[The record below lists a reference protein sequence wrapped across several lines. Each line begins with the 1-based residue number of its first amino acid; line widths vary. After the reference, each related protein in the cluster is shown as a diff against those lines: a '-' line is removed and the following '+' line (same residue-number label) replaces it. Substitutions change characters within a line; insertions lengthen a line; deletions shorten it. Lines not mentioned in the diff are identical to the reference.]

1 MGSANAKKSDSK
13 VLPVQGDPE
22 VTPAIARELGLAE
35 VEFERLVR
43 ELGKKPSH
51 AELCVAACLW
61 SERSAQKS
69 SRVHL
74 KRLPTSG
81 PHVSEGPGENAGA
94 LDLGDSA
101 SVVIKL
107 ELQPIASQ
115 APGEA
120 AARSVSAAVREVLA
134 MGARPVAVLN
144 ALRFGGQDAARTREL
159 VRGVV
164 SGLSS
169 YGGRL
174 GIPTVGGD
182 TQIDAR
188 VDAETM
194 VGSFAV
200 GVARTDR
207 LVPGRA
213 AGLGNKVV
221 LIGAKT
227 SQQGSADA
235 ALTVQLIEACL
246 SLFNSGNVEGAEDID
261 AGGLAVAAVEM
272 AARAGT
278 GLELDLDAV
287 PRAESGL
294 RAGDVLC
301 AESPE
306 RMLIVAKK
314 GREEAVLRACRD
326 LGVEASVVGTV
337 TNTQRFSC
345 KATAGFD
352 PATEGAA
359 ASGKQALIV
368 DLPIPLLTTDA
379 PRYERT
385 MKAAEPDTSLPEL
398 PTGRAL
404 DVERELLR
412 LVGSPRAGSREWIY
426 KQLEQ
431 GAKTTTLVRPG
442 QGDAAVLRVTI
453 DNGSGNDE
461 QTIEKHLAISIDGSI
476 RHTELDPRQGAAM
489 LVAECARNV
498 VCSGAEPLGIVHA
511 LSLSDAEDPETMW
524 RVSQLVDGIR
534 DACVALKLPVVGGD
548 VSVSIASPGAAPGRP
563 SATPTIAVVGVL
575 RDANERLQLGFSRQA
590 DMIALLGAKGTGNL
604 AGSDWL
610 VSRTNKISGTP
621 LQIDL
626 GAEVKLQRAL
636 LELAR
641 DRMLSSAHDVSDGGL
656 AVCLAESCIA
666 GRIGCSVELPGDAAL
681 PALARLFHEEPSRA
695 IVSFKPEQREKV
707 QQRCE
712 ALGVPFAL
720 LGFVGGDTLE
730 IEEVMDVP
738 VHVLADTHARALE
751 PVVG

>member
-22 VTPAIARELGLAE
+22 VTTAIARELGLNEAE
-35 VEFERLVR
+35 FDRLVR

-51 AELCVAACLW
+51 AELCVAASLW
-61 SERSAQKS
+61 SERHAQKS
-69 SRVHL
+69 TRVHL
-74 KRLPTSG
+74 KRLPMGG
-81 PHVSEGPGENAGA
+81 PHVSEGHRDGAGA
-94 LDLGDSA
+94 LDLGDGV

-107 ELQPIASQ
+107 ELKSMGGKSEPAETAAS
-115 APGEA
+115 
-120 AARSVSAAVREVLA
+120 SMSASVREVLA

-144 ALRFGGQDAARTREL
+144 ALRFGGQDATRTREL
-159 VRGVV
+159 VRGLVG
-164 SGLSS
+164 GLSA
-169 YGGRL
+169 YGNRL
-174 GIPTVGGD
+174 GVPTVGGD

-188 VDAETM
+188 SDAETW
-194 VGSFAV
+194 VGSVAI
-200 GVARTDR
+200 GVARTEGMI
-207 LVPGRA
+207 VGKA
-213 AGLGNKVV
+213 SGLGNKVV

-227 SQQGSADA
+227 TRGGATDP
-235 ALTVQLIEACL
+235 ALAVQIINACL
-246 SLFNSGNVEGAEDID
+246 ALFDSGNVEGAEDID
-261 AGGLAVAAVEM
+261 EGGLAAAAVEM

-294 RAGDVLC
+294 RAGDLLC
-301 AESPE
+301 AETAE
-306 RMLIVAKK
+306 RMLIVARK
-314 GREEAVLRACRD
+314 GREDAVLRACRE
-326 LGVEASVVGTV
+326 LGVEAAVIGVV

-352 PATEGAA
+352 PASEGAA
-359 ASGKQALIV
+359 ASGKQALVV
-368 DLPIPLLTTDA
+368 DLPIALLTTDA
-379 PRYERT
+379 PRYERA
-385 MKAAEPDTSLPEL
+385 MKPAVPDTTLPEL

-431 GAKTTTLVRPG
+431 GSKASTLVRPG
-442 QGDAAVLRVTI
+442 QGDAAVIKVSI
-453 DNGSGNDE
+453 GDDD
-461 QTIEKHLAISIDGSI
+461 QAVHKHLAISLDGSL

-498 VCSGAEPLGIVHA
+498 VCSGAEPLGVVHA
-511 LSLSDAEDPETMW
+511 LTISDTEDPETMW

-548 VSVSIASPGAAPGRP
+548 VSVAEIATGRPNAAPTV
-563 SATPTIAVVGVL
+563 SVVGQL
-575 RDANERLQLGFSRQA
+575 RDPNERVQLGFSRQA

-610 VSRTNKISGTP
+610 ASRSGKIVGTP

-636 LELAR
+636 LELCR

-656 AVCLAESCIA
+656 GLCLAESCIA
-666 GRIGCSVELPGDAAL
+666 GRIGCSVELPGDPAL
-681 PALARLFHEEPSRA
+681 PELARLFHEEPSRV

-707 QQRCE
+707 QQRCD
-712 ALGVPFAL
+712 ALGVPFTL

>member
-22 VTPAIARELGLAE
+22 VTAAIARELGLAE
-35 VEFERLVR
+35 IEFDRLVR

-51 AELCVAACLW
+51 AELCVAASLW

-74 KRLPTSG
+74 KRLPMSG
-81 PHVSEGPGENAGA
+81 PHVSEGLGENAGA

-101 SVVIKL
+101 SVVLKL
-107 ELQPIASQ
+107 ELQPLASRE
-115 APGEA
+115 PNEA
-120 AARSVSAAVREVLA
+120 AALSVSAAVREVLA
-134 MGARPVAVLN
+134 MGARPVAILN
-144 ALRFGGQDAARTREL
+144 ALRFGGQDSARTREL

-169 YGGRL
+169 YGGPL

-182 TQIDAR
+182 TQIDPRA
-188 VDAETM
+188 DAETL
-194 VGSFAV
+194 VGSLV
-200 GVARTDR
+200 LGVARTDR

-213 AGLGNKVV
+213 NGLGNKVV

-235 ALTVQLIEACL
+235 AIGVKLIEACL
-246 SLFNSGNVEGAEDID
+246 SLFDSGNVEGAEDID
-261 AGGLAVAAVEM
+261 VGGLAAAAVEM

-287 PRAESGL
+287 ARTEPGM

-301 AESPE
+301 ATSSE

-314 GREEAVLRACRD
+314 GREDAVLRVCRD
-326 LGVEASVVGTV
+326 LGVDASVVGTV

-352 PATEGAA
+352 PAVEGAA
-359 ASGKQALIV
+359 ASGKQALVV

-385 MKAAEPDTSLPEL
+385 MKAAEPDTGMPEL

-412 LVGSPRAGSREWIY
+412 LIGSPRAGSREWIY
-426 KQLEQ
+426 KQLDQ
-431 GAKTTTLVRPG
+431 GSKTSTLVRPG
-442 QGDAAVLRVTI
+442 QGDAAVLRVTA
-453 DNGSGNDE
+453 GNDE
-461 QTIEKHLAISIDGSI
+461 QAVEKHLAISIDGSI

-498 VCSGAEPLGIVHA
+498 VCSGAEPLGLVHA
-511 LSLSDAEDPETMW
+511 LALSDAEDPETMW

-548 VSVSIASPGAAPGRP
+548 VSVANAGAAPARP

-575 RDANERLQLGFSRQA
+575 RDPNERLQLAFSRQA

-610 VSRTNKISGTP
+610 VSRTNKVSGIP

-641 DRMLSSAHDVSDGGL
+641 DRMLSSAHDISEGGL

-666 GRIGCSVELPGDAAL
+666 GRIGCSVELPGDAEL
-681 PALARLFHEEPSRA
+681 PALARLFHEEPSRV

-712 ALGVPFAL
+712 ALGVPFSL

-738 VHVLADTHARALE
+738 VHVLSDTHARALE